1 MTLLRDVIARNRAGE
16 TIALPSVCTAQE
28 DVIEAALQLAAQ
40 LKRPLLIEATSNQ
53 VNQFG
58 GYTGMTPAE
67 FTDLVAAIAA
77 RTGISPDLFALGG
90 DHLGP
95 QVWRSEPA
103 DDAMAKAANLMRA
116 YVKAGFTKIHLDCSE
131 GCAGEPAQVDGL
143 TSAARAARLARVCE
157 EAAPDS
163 SDLSYVIGT
172 EVPPPGG
179 ARAHGEGQG
188 IESTSPE
195 HARKT
200 LAEHRSA
207 FDALGIGSAWKRVVG
222 LVVQPGLEFAP
233 LHIDHFPMDSPNTL
247 SAALSDAPQICF
259 EAHSTD
265 YQMDAVYSDLARRNF
280 AILKIGPA
288 LTFAYRRALYA
299 LDAMLSDI
307 EPAAARTRLPVLMER
322 IMTEQPEH
330 WRNHYEGD
338 ERALWEQRHFGYS
351 DRIRYYW
358 PQAEARAAV
367 DALMSRLDRPCPPL
381 PMLLQ
386 YFSPQVAA
394 GATAIG
400 WARALV
406 LSEVKATLRPY
417 FVG

>member
-1 MTLLRDVIARNRAGE
+1 MTLLRDLIARNRAGE

-67 FTDLVAAIAA
+67 FTDLVAAIATRA
-77 RTGISPDLFALGG
+77 NISPDLFALGG

-103 DDAMAKAANLMRA
+103 DDAMAKAENLMRA

-131 GCAGEPAQVDGL
+131 GCAGEPPQVDGL

-157 EAAPDS
+157 EAASDS

-179 ARAHGEGQG
+179 ARGEGQS
-188 IESTSPE
+188 IEPTSPDR
-195 HARKT
+195 ARKT

-207 FDALGIGSAWKRVVG
+207 FDALGIGSAWERVVG

-233 LHIDHFPMDSPNTL
+233 LRIDHFSMDSPNAL

-265 YQMDAVYSDLARRNF
+265 YQMDAVYPDLARRNF

-307 EPAAARTRLPVLMER
+307 EPTAARTRLPVLMER

-338 ERALWEQRHFGYS
+338 ARTLWEQRHFGYS

-358 PQAEARAAV
+358 PQSEARSAV
-367 DALMSRLDRPCPPL
+367 DALMSKLDRSCPPL

-394 GATAIG
+394 GATTIG

-406 LSEVKATLRPY
+406 LSEVKAALRPY